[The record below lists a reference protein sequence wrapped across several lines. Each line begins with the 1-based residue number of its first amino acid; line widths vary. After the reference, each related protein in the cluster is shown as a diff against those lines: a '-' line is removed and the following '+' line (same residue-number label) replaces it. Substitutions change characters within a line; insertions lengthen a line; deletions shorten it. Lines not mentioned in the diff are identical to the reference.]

1 MSERALVNEESA
13 PRLAAHARLH
23 FDKQRDQWMLLAPE
37 RLFVLDPIA
46 LAIVERCKGEAN
58 VAAIVDD
65 LVATYN
71 APRDR
76 ILMDVTALL
85 QDLTDKGIMTQ

>member
-1 MSERALVNEESA
+1 MTERALINEESV
-13 PRLAAHARLH
+13 PRLAAHTRLR
-23 FDKQRDQWMLLAPE
+23 FDQQRDQWVLLAPE

-46 LAIVERCKGEAN
+46 LAIVERCKGEQSVTA
-58 VAAIVDD
+58 VVDD

-76 ILMDVTALL
+76 ILTDVTALL
-85 QDLTDKGIMTQ
+85 QDLVDKGIMTL

>member
-1 MSERALVNEESA
+1 MTERALVSEESV
-13 PRLAAHARLH
+13 PRLAAHTRLR

-71 APRDR
+71 APRER
-76 ILMDVTALL
+76 ILTDVTAVL